1 MSNQADL
8 DALTEQVLN
17 LYPYS
22 EHFASFK
29 SIPAEGISREEI
41 LKLLTELRIKEDAM
55 GDAGRVSGSIYHGG
69 ADHYEF
75 LVEAFGNFAHSNVLQ
90 RDMYPSATKFEGEI
104 VSMTASMLHGE
115 DGVCGVITSGG
126 TESLINPLLAYRER
140 ARSRGIN
147 QPEVIIPAFRPWF
160 GYRFTVENSV
170 YVASDSRGKGVAK
183 LLMPPLINAAKEL
196 NLHAIVAG
204 IEATNEASIALHEKF
219 GFVEV
224 AHFKEVGYKFNK
236 WMDLK
241 FLELILDEED
251 YKRI

>member
-1 MSNQADL
+1 MVTIQTA
-8 DALTEQVLN
+8 TE
-17 LYPYS
+17 
-22 EHFASFK
+22 ED
-29 SIPAEGISREEI
+29 IP
-41 LKLLTELRIKEDAM
+41 M
-55 GDAGRVSGSIYHGG
+55 
-69 ADHYEF
+69 
-75 LVEAFGNFAHSNVLQ
+75 
-90 RDMYPSATKFEGEI
+90 
-104 VSMTASMLHGE
+104 
-115 DGVCGVITSGG
+115 
-126 TESLINPLLAYRER
+126 LLAIY
-140 ARSRGIN
+140 N
-147 QPEVIIPAFRPWF
+147 DIIVNTTAVWHEEPHTLAMRQEWFTLKIEQGFPVFTATEGGKVLGFSTIGPFRPWF

-241 FLELILDEED
+241 FLELILAEED